1 MPEFSRIVNCKI
13 DPSAKIYNFV
23 DLYGCTIGK
32 NTKIDSFAYIE
43 GGVEIGDDC
52 KIRTHV
58 FIPSGVKI
66 GNRVFVAS
74 GVVFTNDKRP
84 SVDNPVPKLEG
95 IVVGDDVAIGA
106 RAVILPGVRIGNGSL
121 IGAGAIVHQDVPPNT
136 IYYTRAETVVR
147 EYLAKR

>member
-1 MPEFSRIVNCKI
+1 MGDFQKISNCKI

-32 NTKIDSFAYIE
+32 NTKVDSFTYIE

-66 GNRVFVAS
+66 GNRVFIAS
-74 GVVFTNDKRP
+74 GVKFTNDKYP
-84 SVDNPVPKLEG
+84 KVSGKSKLEG
-95 IVVGDDVAIGA
+95 IVVEDDVAIGA
-106 RAVILPGVRIGNGSL
+106 GAIILPGVTIGKGSL
-121 IGAGAIVHQDVPPNT
+121 IAAGAIVIKDVPPNSVLMT
-136 IYYTRAETVVR
+136 KADNTTKPYK
-147 EYLAKR
+147 KR